1 MYHILYR
8 WIACSIRYQSPVLI
22 FTKHEALIICTY
34 ELLADAAHTNHWQ
47 IEALRADDI
56 RTSGRSRLQRSWQI
70 VHMNFFQY
78 ASGLQAVQYWPGRLV
93 IALRTA
99 LFLLLILFRPKF
111 WSDFASIF
119 SFSVFVCT
127 VLNRPYLNRCCV
139 CIVELWLLFGAA
151 SFLSDRPMALSRC
164 VAIISGI
171 VYDCLIA

>member
-1 MYHILYR
+1 M
-8 WIACSIRYQSPVLI
+8 LI

-93 IALRTA
+93 IALRTDSVISVA
-99 LFLLLILFRPKF
+99 NSISVLIRFCKYF
-111 WSDFASIF
+111 
-119 SFSVFVCT
+119 
-127 VLNRPYLNRCCV
+127 
-139 CIVELWLLFGAA
+139 
-151 SFLSDRPMALSRC
+151 
-164 VAIISGI
+164 
-171 VYDCLIA
+171 